1 MIHIFLDSSI
11 IIESIKKNEEAL
23 KILKYIYIKLENIQL
38 YINPIVWSEVT
49 YQLVIKRKFDSN
61 KIYEMLDNFN
71 ILKIDQNSID
81 ISKKLIN
88 QYNLYTNDSLNIA
101 SAVQFNI
108 NIFCSLD
115 NDFLEV
121 THKENIFLINNLQKI
136 QSII

>member
-1 MIHIFLDSSI
+1 MIHIFLDK
-11 IIESIKKNEEAL
+11 SIKKNEDAL

-81 ISKKLIN
+81 ISKKPIN
-88 QYNLYTNDSLNIA
+88 KYNLYTNDSLNIA
-101 SAVQFNI
+101 STIQFNI
-108 NIFCSLD
+108 NIFCSLN

>member
-1 MIHIFLDSSI
+1 MIHIFLDK
-11 IIESIKKNEEAL
+11 SIKKNEDAL

-81 ISKKLIN
+81 ISKKPIN
-88 QYNLYTNDSLNIA
+88 KYNLYTNDSLNIA
-101 SAVQFNI
+101 STIQFNI